1 MNKKELQALRIEIAK
16 LIYVQHTFGDGLNIF
31 AQQNFEDN
39 LPPARTAFRY
49 ADYFIAASLEESR
62 SFKALQR
69 RINAK
74 FGSNDSN

>member
-1 MNKKELQALRIEIAK
+1 MDKKELQALRIEIAK
-16 LIYVQHTFGDGLNIF
+16 SIYVAHTVGEEISIF
-31 AQQNFEDN
+31 SQPNFEDN
-39 LPPARTAFRY
+39 LPPARIAFRY

-74 FGSNDSN
+74 FGSHDTN